1 MYSESV
7 LVMNDTGLHARP
19 ASEFTQTANL
29 YESTITIQK
38 KGVQD
43 IINAKS
49 IVKLL
54 TQGINKGTEITI
66 SADGVDEVE
75 AVQALV
81 ALIEG
86 GFGEL

>member
-38 KGVQD
+38 KGVWQLFGFLC
-43 IINAKS
+43 
-49 IVKLL
+49 KLFVW
-54 TQGINKGTEITI
+54 GNFFNKK
-66 SADGVDEVE
+66 
-75 AVQALV
+75 
-81 ALIEG
+81 
-86 GFGEL
+86 F